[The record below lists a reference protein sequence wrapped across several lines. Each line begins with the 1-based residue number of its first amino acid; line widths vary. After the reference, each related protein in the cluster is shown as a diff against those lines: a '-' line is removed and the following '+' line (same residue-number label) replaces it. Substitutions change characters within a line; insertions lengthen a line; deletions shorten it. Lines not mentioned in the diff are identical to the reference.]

1 MPYMNSKARLICSV
15 LVLVSFI
22 SLASAQSSEIV
33 FNQIGEKVLVDQ
45 KINFESEKEISIS
58 LPSDAHSISSNL
70 NYSLEDKNLI
80 IKGKNIRISYL
91 SQNLLSKIA
100 GGYYLIDKIVFN
112 EDFAK
117 VTIKI
122 AIEEGNSLE
131 SEKIFPDNFKTETD
145 GEQIFVIWEL
155 NNIKRGDDFPFFISI
170 KTRNSGINTFTWIIP
185 AILIVLFGIYYAYS
199 KLAGKTKK
207 TSNSSEIDKHL
218 VDAEKKILDNLRK
231 SDRGELWQKQLQLST
246 GFSKAKLSRVIRNLE
261 ARNLIEKIPF
271 GNTNKVRLK

>member
-1 MPYMNSKARLICSV
+1 MNSKARLICSV

>member
-145 GEQIFVIWEL
+145 GEQIFVICEL
-155 NNIKRGDDFPFFISI
+155 NNIKRADDFPFFISI

-271 GNTNKVRLK
+271 GNN